1 MRKSFFGAI
10 AGLGFALATS
20 AANAAFVD
28 FIEAAND
35 TDPVFVSTNLLGG
48 VIAFT
53 AEGASVTGF
62 HTPAI
67 SAFPVEPGSRFA
79 VLFEPGTLNLMVSDY
94 VLLVAADVVIGTD
107 GITPSQELHVSFFSE
122 DVRLDE
128 LVLRLGRVGF
138 AFSGGVEEDGTL
150 QDISGLLGSLSIGPT
165 GVPEEG
171 LRVRVQSDHVETQV
185 PEPTGLLLLGVALAG
200 LGATRSRKVAA

>member
-35 TDPVFVSTNLLGG
+35 TDPVIVSTNLLGG
-48 VIAFT
+48 VIAVT
-53 AEGASVTGF
+53 VESASVTGF

-67 SAFPVEPGSRFA
+67 SPSPVDPGSRFA

-94 VLLVAADVVIGTD
+94 VLLVAGDIITPTD
-107 GITPSQELHVSFFSE
+107 GTTPSQELHVSFFSE

-128 LVLRLGRVGF
+128 LVLRLGPGF
-138 AFSGGVEEDGTL
+138 LFGGGVEEDGTL
-150 QDISGLLGSLSIGPT
+150 QDISHLLGSDP
-165 GVPEEG
+165 EG
-171 LRVRVQSDHVETQV
+171 LIVRVQSDVADV
-185 PEPTGLLLLGVALAG
+185 PEPTGLLLLGAALVG
-200 LGATRSRKVAA
+200 LARSRKVAA